1 MARIMKSI
9 IFLTTLMIFGY
20 QTMYAQDLANCKNP
34 CRKTRIVKS
43 GPYMGLRTLTLPD
56 SLYVRVVEVVK
67 NGPSVKNGIL
77 LYDTLT
83 HFNGKVIKNME
94 YFIGEVAKLQ
104 PDDTI
109 TVTAVR
115 SGIATVYKYPLG
127 ALQTKKISE
136 IVCCDELNP
145 KPDAITKHEP
155 KPKTK
160 AKREYEPV
168 QQVGPELEPDLE
180 PEPQTKHEPK
190 PKRKAKR
197 ELEPVQ
203 QVGPELE
210 PELEPEPQTK
220 NEPKPKRKAK
230 RELEPVQQVGPE
242 LEPELE
248 PEPLSNNE
256 PKPKR
261 KAKRELEPVQPVEP
275 DTEPA
280 LEPEPLRTAEPI
292 QKPEPKPAPVP
303 IPAPKPQA
311 IPASD
316 ALQLAELEQNNL
328 SFILSPT
335 PAKAYL
341 LINCYEEIKSEVTL
355 DIQDLNGK
363 VVLSEKVSKKNGNF
377 EVKMDISSLPDG
389 VYFIKIYVENT
400 DYVQRFVKK
409 K

>member
-1 MARIMKSI
+1 V
-9 IFLTTLMIFGY
+9 
-20 QTMYAQDLANCKNP
+20 NWN
-34 CRKTRIVKS
+34 
-43 GPYMGLRTLTLPD
+43 
-56 SLYVRVVEVVK
+56 
-67 NGPSVKNGIL
+67 
-77 LYDTLT
+77 
-83 HFNGKVIKNME
+83 
-94 YFIGEVAKLQ
+94 
-104 PDDTI
+104 
-109 TVTAVR
+109 
-115 SGIATVYKYPLG
+115 
-127 ALQTKKISE
+127 
-136 IVCCDELNP
+136 LN
-145 KPDAITKHEP
+145 
-155 KPKTK
+155 
-160 AKREYEPV
+160 
-168 QQVGPELEPDLE
+168 
-180 PEPQTKHEPK
+180 
-190 PKRKAKR
+190 
-197 ELEPVQ
+197 
-203 QVGPELE
+203 
-210 PELEPEPQTK
+210 PELEPEPLTT

-230 RELEPVQQVGPE
+230 RELEPVQEVGPE

-248 PEPLSNNE
+248 PEPLTRNE

-292 QKPEPKPAPVP
+292 QKPEPKPVPVP

-311 IPASD
+311 IPATD
-316 ALQLAELEQNNL
+316 AQQLAELEQNNL

-400 DYVQRFVKK
+400 DYVQRFVKEK
-409 K
+409 

>member
-9 IFLTTLMIFGY
+9 FLLTTLMIFGY

-145 KPDAITKHEP
+145 KPDAITQHEP

-168 QQVGPELEPDLE
+168 QP
-180 PEPQTKHEPK
+180 
-190 PKRKAKR
+190 
-197 ELEPVQ
+197 
-203 QVGPELE
+203 VGPELE

-220 NEPKPKRKAK
+220 NEPKPKRKTK
-230 RELEPVQQVGPE
+230 RELEPVQAVGPDI
-242 LEPELE
+242 EPELE
-248 PEPLSNNE
+248 PEPLTTNE

-292 QKPEPKPAPVP
+292 QKPESKPVPVP

-316 ALQLAELEQNNL
+316 ALQLAEPEQNNL

-335 PAKAYL
+335 PAKSYL

-400 DYVQRFVKK
+400 DYVQRFVKEK
-409 K
+409 

>member
-9 IFLTTLMIFGY
+9 LLLTTLMIFGY

-145 KPDAITKHEP
+145 KPDAITHHEP

-168 QQVGPELEPDLE
+168 QQVGPELEP
-180 PEPQTKHEPK
+180 
-190 PKRKAKR
+190 
-197 ELEPVQ
+197 
-203 QVGPELE
+203 
-210 PELEPEPQTK
+210 ELEPEPQTT
-220 NEPKPKRKAK
+220 
-230 RELEPVQQVGPE
+230 
-242 LEPELE
+242 
-248 PEPLSNNE
+248 NE

-292 QKPEPKPAPVP
+292 QKPESKPVPVP

-316 ALQLAELEQNNL
+316 ALQLAEPEQNNL

-335 PAKAYL
+335 PAKSYL

-400 DYVQRFVKK
+400 DYVQRFVKEK
-409 K
+409 